1 MKQTYS
7 VPEFR
12 KILIPL
18 VPDYDAPEALQAVC
32 GLFCSENVL
41 LVGLIQ
47 VEASSSLSLGTEPA
61 SKFRGTLRK
70 IAENYQVRSRARV
83 RVAHSLWKELVSV
96 ANDEQPDL
104 LVLEWPAHFEALGV
118 TVAEAL
124 AHSPCDLAVIRSPA
138 TAEVKRI
145 LLPLRGGPYAELA
158 LRLSLFIGGV
168 TQAKVTS
175 LHLYSRG
182 EAGSPEEPPA
192 QTDAPFKGIAN
203 VLANLPEVNRQELW
217 AEDKAETILSISRQY
232 DLVVMGASARQ
243 RDGVSFG
250 PVAERVL
257 RESPAGVL
265 VVKTRREMPE
275 DLESELVGGQAISIL
290 VDKWFAE
297 NTFHS
302 VEFEQ
307 LERLLALKR
316 LQNLSISL
324 ALPALNE
331 EKTVGKVI
339 ETVKRA
345 LMDEVPL
352 LDEIVLMDSDS
363 TDRTREIAQSLG
375 VPVYIHQHV
384 LTEYGTRRGKGEAL
398 WKSLFV
404 TSGDIVLWI
413 DTDIVNVH
421 PRFIY
426 GLLGPLLAN
435 PGVQFVKGF
444 YRRPI
449 KVGEKIQAGGGGRVT
464 ELAARPLLNLFYPEL
479 SGVVQPLSG
488 EYGGR
493 RAALE
498 QMAFFSG
505 YGVEIGLLIDTFEK
519 FGLSAIAQVDLV
531 ERIHHNQS
539 LESLSKMSFAI
550 IQAVIRRLE
559 RRYGRGILEEVNKT
573 MKLIHYETSRFFLE
587 VEEIAEK
594 ERPPMASLPEYQGT
608 HQIVSLDSDPA
619 R

>member
-18 VPDYDAPEALQAVC
+18 VPDYAAPHALSTAC

-41 LVGLIQ
+41 LVGLVQ
-47 VEASSSLSLGTEPA
+47 VDSGSSLSLGTRPA
-61 SKFRGTLRK
+61 SEFRGNLRRL
-70 IAENYQVRSRARV
+70 AEKYQVRWRSRV
-83 RVAHSLWKELVSV
+83 RVTHFLWKELVSI

-118 TVAEAL
+118 TVAEAMSN
-124 AHSPCDLAVIRSPA
+124 SPCDLAVIRSPA
-138 TAEVKRI
+138 SAPVERI

-158 LRLSLFIGGV
+158 LRLSLFIAGV
-168 TQAKVTS
+168 TQARVTS
-175 LHLYSRG
+175 LHLYPRG
-182 EAGSPEEPPA
+182 EADLLTEPPA

-217 AEDKAETILSISRQY
+217 AEDTAETILSISRQY

-243 RDGVSFG
+243 GEGITLG

-265 VVKTRREMPE
+265 VVKTRREMPA

-297 NTFHS
+297 NTFHAI
-302 VEFEQ
+302 EFEQ

-316 LQNLSISL
+316 KQSLSISL

-331 EKTVGKVI
+331 EKSVGKVI
-339 ETVKRA
+339 ETLKRA
-345 LMDEVPL
+345 LMNEVPL
-352 LDEIVLMDSDS
+352 LDEIILMDSDS
-363 TDRTREIAQSLG
+363 TDRTREIARSLG
-375 VPVYIHQHV
+375 VPVYIHQQI
-384 LTEYGTRRGKGEAL
+384 LPEYGVRRGKGEAL

-404 TSGDIVLWI
+404 TSGDLVLWI

-421 PRFIY
+421 PRFVY

-435 PGVQFVKGF
+435 AGIQFVKGF

-464 ELAARPLLNLFYPEL
+464 ELTARPLLNLFYPEL

-493 RAALE
+493 RTALE
-498 QMAFFSG
+498 QLSFFSG

-550 IQAVIRRLE
+550 IQTVIRRLE

-587 VEEIAEK
+587 VEEIAEN
-594 ERPPMASLPEYQGT
+594 ERPPMASLPEYRRT
-608 HQIVSLDSDPA
+608 HQDVSLDPDPA
-619 R
+619 W